1 MIYSRQT
8 NDDYM
13 IRYTFLLAMVIILTH
28 VLAARV
34 QGQNLNAQKLLQS
47 LAEKHNGYGNLT
59 ADFTFHYKNLQ
70 TENENQWNG
79 SILMKG
85 EKYKL
90 KLDHSTIFYNGQ
102 TLWNYLHEANEVNIS
117 EPPKE
122 TDPDIINHPHQIF
135 AIYKKDFKSKYLG
148 EETLDGNPFYVIDL
162 YPNDLDKEYSRI
174 RLYLTTADIQIHTA
188 KIFGKDGSRYVI
200 RIDQLKP
207 NQTFADSVF
216 VFNKKAHPGVEVIDM
231 RF

>member
-1 MIYSRQT
+1 MIYPRKT

-13 IRYTFLLAMVIILTH
+13 IRYTVLLSMVIMLTH
-28 VLAARV
+28 GLGTRA

-47 LAEKHNGYGNLT
+47 LAEKHNGYDNLA

-70 TENENQWNG
+70 TENENQWKG

-90 KLDHSTIFYNGQ
+90 VLHHSTIFYNGQ

-117 EPPKE
+117 EPPEE

-135 AIYKKDFKSKYLG
+135 DIYKKDFKSKYLG
-148 EETLDGNPFYVIDL
+148 EETLDGNSLYVIDL
-162 YPNDLDKEYSRI
+162 YPNDLDKDYSRI
-174 RLYLTTADIQIHTA
+174 RLYLTKADIQIHTA
-188 KIFGKDGSRYVI
+188 KIFGKDGSRYVLQ
-200 RIDQLKP
+200 IDQLKP